1 MMNVESEMESGL
13 EALLSAHG
21 LGSPEGLR
29 RLSDA
34 LDALG
39 DEAQTEEGVLLA
51 LAAVGAEARWHTLPP
66 REVEALVEARG
77 ALLVVDPEGTT
88 SVVRATPRGVE
99 WSDAEG
105 SATTL
110 PSAVELRCLVLQPSV
125 HESLTAGPIST
136 MQRLWA
142 FIKPDRRDLL
152 AVILFAVVLG
162 VLNLATP
169 IAVQALVNFVALGGA
184 APQLLVVAGLLLLG
198 LTFGAGLAAVQAWV
212 VEILQRRLFVRV
224 VADLAGRLPHWS
236 EHVLRTKRGSQLVH
250 RFFDVITIQ
259 KTSAHLLLGGITI
272 VLSVVTGLLVLAFY
286 HPLLL
291 VFDLVLLLAITL
303 IVLGPLRRG
312 VRSALEESRAK
323 YDVAAWF
330 DELASQPMLFRSA
343 GLQSWLRFQTDR
355 FAREYLEQ
363 RRSHYRVLF
372 SQIVAAGVLHVL
384 ASTSLL
390 VLGGWLVLQGSLTL
404 GQLVAAELIVTLVV
418 GSVSKIGK
426 HLESFYDLVAAVEKV
441 GGMLEQPLEPT
452 GGTALLPGEGAL
464 SLDLQ
469 GVQLEAAGTLARV
482 SVPDQEI
489 PAGARVAVLG
499 PTTAQRALMR
509 TLWGFRP
516 VSNGRVLLGGLP
528 LSGCSRATLRRDVVL
543 LGPPEVLKGSVL
555 DNVRAGRP
563 RIAEIA
569 VRASLEKVGIL
580 ADVEALP
587 EGLATTLGPTGSPL
601 GPDQLRALMVAR
613 ALVDS
618 PRLVLVESEL
628 ASLTGP
634 LRKPVLDALC
644 DPAAPWTLLVAAH
657 DPELV
662 ARLPERIELPAHQLK
677 SA

>member
-1 MMNVESEMESGL
+1 MMNVESEMKAGL

-77 ALLVVDPEGTT
+77 ALLVVAPEGTAR
-88 SVVRATPRGVE
+88 VIRATPSGVE
-99 WSDAEG
+99 WSDAEMN
-105 SATTL
+105 TTTP
-110 PSAVELRCLVLQPSV
+110 PSEVELRCLVLQPSV

-198 LTFGAGLAAVQAWV
+198 LAFGAGLAAIQAWV

-224 VADLAGRLPHWS
+224 VAELADRLPHWS
-236 EHVLRTKRGSQLVH
+236 EQTLRTKRGSQLVH

-272 VLSVVTGLLVLAFY
+272 VLSVITGLLVLAFY

-291 VFDLVLLLAITL
+291 VFDLVLLLAITV

-312 VRSALEESRAK
+312 VRSALGESRAK
-323 YDVAAWF
+323 YDVAGWF

-372 SQIVAAGVLHVL
+372 SQIIAAGVLHVL
-384 ASTSLL
+384 ASTTLL
-390 VLGGWLVLQGSLTL
+390 MLGGWLVLQGSLTL

-441 GGMLEQPLEPT
+441 GGMLEQPLEPA
-452 GGTALLPGEGAL
+452 GGTAMLTGDGAL
-464 SLDLQ
+464 SVDLQ
-469 GVQLEAAGTLARV
+469 GVQLESAGSLARL
-482 SVPDQEI
+482 SVPDQVI
-489 PAGARVAVLG
+489 PAGARVALVG
-499 PTTAQRALMR
+499 PSAAQRALLR

-516 VSNGRVLLGGLP
+516 SAGGRILLGGLP
-528 LSGCSRATLRRDVVL
+528 LTGCSRATLRRDVVL
-543 LGPPEVLKGSVL
+543 LGELEVLRGSVL

-563 RIAEIA
+563 RISEAD
-569 VRASLEKVGIL
+569 VRASLERVGIL
-580 ADVEALP
+580 EEVEALP
-587 EGLATTLGPTGSPL
+587 EGLATKLGPTGSPL

-613 ALVDS
+613 ALADV

-628 ASLTGP
+628 ASISGP
-634 LRKPVLDALC
+634 LRERVLEALC
-644 DPAAPWTLLVAAH
+644 DPSAPWTLLIAAH
-657 DPELV
+657 DPELI
-662 ARLPERIELPAHQLK
+662 ARLTTRIELDMPHLQ